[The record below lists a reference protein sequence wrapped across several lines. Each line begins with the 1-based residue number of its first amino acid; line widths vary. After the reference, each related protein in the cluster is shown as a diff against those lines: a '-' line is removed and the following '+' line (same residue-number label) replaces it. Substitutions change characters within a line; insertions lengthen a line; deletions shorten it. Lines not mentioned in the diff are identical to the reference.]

1 MLLSSLSDY
10 INANAPMSN
19 IPELLNLH
27 HSNPLGFHPIVIPV
41 LLLVLAVAMRIIV
54 TNIYNKQSSN
64 QTAKQSTYHILY
76 SLWWLSVAATYY
88 YCFSGDLPLFTDK
101 DLGRT
106 EICIGWFCQR
116 QVVGLGWSL
125 LGVALLSYT
134 AYSMFNVFLHIIAH
148 QSDRM
153 GLTEKQWREWNWI
166 IVVMLI
172 GASVAGIADDFAPIT
187 GVWIMI
193 AYHVVV
199 FLMVLVKLV
208 VDTVRT
214 RLFWRCLLSA
224 ACFLVVFEAV
234 TMLAIEC
241 IEGYI
246 YLFLPIVVLFTSAD
260 ARYNK
265 KQPVKK

>member
-1 MLLSSLSDY
+1 MTSSTIVEY

-27 HSNPLGFHPIVIPV
+27 HSNPLGLHPIAIPI
-41 LLLVLAVAMRIIV
+41 LLLVLAVAMRVVTLII
-54 TNIYNKQSSN
+54 NKN
-64 QTAKQSTYHILY
+64 EHRNLYPLLY

-88 YCFSGDLPLFTDK
+88 YCFSGDLPLFEDV
-101 DLGRT
+101 DLGRK

-116 QVVGLGWSL
+116 QVVGIGWSIV
-125 LGVALLSYT
+125 GVALLSYV
-134 AYSMFNVFLHIIAH
+134 AYNMFNVLLHVIAH

-153 GLTEKQWREWNWI
+153 DLSEKQWREWNWI
-166 IVVMLI
+166 IVTMLL
-172 GASVAGIADDFAPIT
+172 GASAAGIADDTAPIT
-187 GVWIMI
+187 GIWIMI
-193 AYHVVV
+193 AYHVAV

-224 ACFLVVFEAV
+224 TCFLVVFEAI

-246 YLFLPIVVLFTSAD
+246 YLFLPIVALFVSAD
-260 ARYNK
+260 ARYHK
-265 KQPVKK
+265 KQNTAA

>member
-1 MLLSSLSDY
+1 MFISALSDY
-10 INANAPMSN
+10 IKANAPMSN

-27 HSNPLGFHPIVIPV
+27 HSNPLGLHPIVVPV
-41 LLLVLAVAMRIIV
+41 LLLVLAVAMRIV
-54 TNIYNKQSSN
+54 NTVIYK
-64 QTAKQSTYHILY
+64 KERCELY
-76 SLWWLSVAATYY
+76 PWLYAMWWFSMVAAYY
-88 YCFSGDLPLFTDK
+88 YCFSGDLPLFEDV

-166 IVVMLI
+166 IVVMLL

-199 FLMVLVKLV
+199 FLMVLAKLV

-214 RLFWRCLLSA
+214 HLFWRCLLSA
-224 ACFLVVFEAV
+224 VCFLVVFEAV

-246 YLFLPIVVLFTSAD
+246 YLFLPIVGLFVSAD
-260 ARYNK
+260 AHYK
-265 KQPVKK
+265 KRQHTAA

>member
-1 MLLSSLSDY
+1 MFLSTLSDY
-10 INANAPMSN
+10 INANTPMSN

-27 HSNPLGFHPIVIPV
+27 HSNPLGLHPIAIPI
-41 LLLVLAVAMRIIV
+41 LLLVLAVAMRVVTLII
-54 TNIYNKQSSN
+54 NKN
-64 QTAKQSTYHILY
+64 EHRNLYPLLY

-88 YCFSGDLPLFTDK
+88 YCFSGDLPLFEDV
-101 DLGRT
+101 DLGRK

-116 QVVGLGWSL
+116 QVVGIGWSIV
-125 LGVALLSYT
+125 GVALLSYV
-134 AYSMFNVFLHIIAH
+134 AYNMFNVLLHVIAH

-153 GLTEKQWREWNWI
+153 DLSEKQWREWNWI
-166 IVVMLI
+166 IVTMLL
-172 GASVAGIADDFAPIT
+172 GASAAGIADDTAPIT
-187 GVWIMI
+187 GIWIMI
-193 AYHVVV
+193 AYHVAV

-224 ACFLVVFEAV
+224 TCFLVVFEAI

-246 YLFLPIVVLFTSAD
+246 YLFLPIVALFVSAD
-260 ARYNK
+260 ARYHK
-265 KQPVKK
+265 KQNTAA

>member
-1 MLLSSLSDY
+1 MFLSTLSDY

-27 HSNPLGFHPIVIPV
+27 HRNPLGLHPIAIPI
-41 LLLVLAVAMRIIV
+41 LLLVVAVAMRVVTLII
-54 TNIYNKQSSN
+54 NKN
-64 QTAKQSTYHILY
+64 EHRNLYPLLY

-88 YCFSGDLPLFTDK
+88 YCFSGDLPLFEDV
-101 DLGRT
+101 DLGRK

-153 GLTEKQWREWNWI
+153 GLNEKQWREWNWI
-166 IVVMLI
+166 IVVMLL
-172 GASVAGIADDFAPIT
+172 GASAAGIADDFAPIT
-187 GVWIMI
+187 GIWIMI

-208 VDTVRT
+208 SDIVRT
-214 RLFWRCLLSA
+214 HLFWRCLLSA
-224 ACFLVVFEAV
+224 TCFLIVFEAV

-241 IEGYI
+241 IEGCI
-246 YLFLPIVVLFTSAD
+246 YLFVPVVALFASAD
-260 ARYNK
+260 ARYK
-265 KQPVKK
+265 KKTLTSADAK